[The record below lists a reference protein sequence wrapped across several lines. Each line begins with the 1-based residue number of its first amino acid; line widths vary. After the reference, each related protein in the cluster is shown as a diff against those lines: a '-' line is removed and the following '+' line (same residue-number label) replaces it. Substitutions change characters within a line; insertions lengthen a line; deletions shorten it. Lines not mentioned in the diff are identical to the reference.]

1 MTEAKRRR
9 RLRRSDCSEP
19 GLCRRRRGRGFQYLD
34 QRGTPIRDP
43 EILARIGD
51 LAIPPAWGQVWICP
65 DPLGHLQA
73 TGVDAAGRKQYLYH
87 PRWREHR
94 DREKF
99 DRMIRFGASLPKL
112 RRQLAHDLAGEELT
126 RERVLGCAVRLLDV
140 GMFRIG
146 SEEYA
151 DEDGGLGLATLR
163 REHVSVQDEAIVFEY
178 PAKGGMHRAQV
189 ITDPVSREVIS
200 TLARRRSGRPE
211 LLAYRERSHWS
222 PIRSEDIYEYLKP
235 GPGAALR
242 AKDFRTRD
250 GCLR

>member
-19 GLCRRRRGRGFQYLD
+19 GRCRRRRGRGFQYLD

-87 PRWREHR
+87 SRWREHR

-99 DRMIRFGASLPKL
+99 DRMVAFARALPTMRRRILRTLRASDALDED
-112 RRQLAHDLAGEELT
+112 RVLAG
-126 RERVLGCAVRLLDV
+126 
-140 GMFRIG
+140 
-146 SEEYA
+146 
-151 DEDGGLGLATLR
+151 
-163 REHVSVQDEAIVFEY
+163 
-178 PAKGGMHRAQV
+178 
-189 ITDPVSREVIS
+189 
-200 TLARRRSGRPE
+200 
-211 LLAYRERSHWS
+211 
-222 PIRSEDIYEYLKP
+222 
-235 GPGAALR
+235 
-242 AKDFRTRD
+242 
-250 GCLR
+250 